1 MKKAVSMFLV
11 IVFLVSLS
19 GCAGDTNSRLDDNTR
34 KKVTQVIN
42 GYCSSLKNHDIESF
56 GKYVSKDIKDLYKQ
70 YRKEALDPIT
80 ECKVLLIELD
90 NAKFDK
96 NNPPKKIAKKRLTV
110 PGTVKTIDDFA
121 FSQNKTLTK
130 VTLPKK
136 LKKIGMSAFA
146 NVKKIKSIT
155 IPKSVNNIEDAAFIK
170 PMKLKGYKKSVAET
184 YAKAYGLKF
193 IKLG

>member
-19 GCAGDTNSRLDDNTR
+19 GCAGDTNSGLDDNTR

-96 NNPPKKIAKKRLTV
+96 NNPPKKIEVLVRYELEATTECLGTREIDGTPFVEIFTLKRSKGRYIITDTCSAYTMV
-110 PGTVKTIDDFA
+110 PPWSFDY
-121 FSQNKTLTK
+121 
-130 VTLPKK
+130 
-136 LKKIGMSAFA
+136 
-146 NVKKIKSIT
+146 
-155 IPKSVNNIEDAAFIK
+155 DAT
-170 PMKLKGYKKSVAET
+170 YET
-184 YAKAYGLKF
+184 TQS
-193 IKLG
+193 